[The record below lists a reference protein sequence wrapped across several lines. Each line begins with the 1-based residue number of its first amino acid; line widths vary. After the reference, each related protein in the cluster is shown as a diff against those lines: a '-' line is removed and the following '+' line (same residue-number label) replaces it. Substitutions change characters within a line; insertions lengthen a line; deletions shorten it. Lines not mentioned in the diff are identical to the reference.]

1 MSKCISKCRDPLYSM
16 LTMLHERIIATWPDT
31 VVTEPESMDREGWI
45 DFAMPDRQGSQVVFS
60 GVRFRRDKAMGMT
73 VVLAAQ
79 PERDPDEWVHASVG
93 QSRPLGYALG
103 LPRPF
108 QKEISE
114 EEWRYLF
121 DLLAQARSA
130 VAGV

>member
-16 LTMLHERIIATWPDT
+16 LTMLHERIMKTWPDT
-31 VVTEPESMDREGWI
+31 VVSEPESMDREGWI
-45 DFAMPDRQGSQVVFS
+45 DFAVGDSPRGQVPFA

-79 PERDPDEWVHASVG
+79 PEHDPDEWVHTSVG
-93 QSRPLGYALG
+93 QIRPLGYALG

-108 QKEISE
+108 QKDISE
-114 EEWRYLF
+114 EDWCYLF
-121 DLLAQARSA
+121 DLLTQARSA
-130 VAGV
+130 VAGS